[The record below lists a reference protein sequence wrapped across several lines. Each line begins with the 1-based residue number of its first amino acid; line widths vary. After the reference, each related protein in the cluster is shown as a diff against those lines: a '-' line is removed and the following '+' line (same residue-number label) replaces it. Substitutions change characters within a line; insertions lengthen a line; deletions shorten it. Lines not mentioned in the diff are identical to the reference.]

1 MADQYKSLSDS
12 IRRSGDEISKAISK
26 STPRERRYVN
36 PDLLTSEEVEEL
48 RMLSSAE
55 DVRSFSEERG
65 RILGDTVTGMYREL
79 DDMGFVVCASG
90 VVIGV
95 LPIGVWAVEKHD
107 QRERERMADRRDGR
121 LWSAVIS
128 IASVV
133 IGWLLGLLSAGVI
146 TNLR

>member
-95 LPIGVWAVEKHD
+95 LPMGVWAVEKHD